1 MSGHSKWAGI
11 KHKKAVVDAKRGQ
24 AFTKA
29 AREITI
35 AAKEGGGDVTANFR
49 LRLAMQKAR
58 EANMPADKIQAAID
72 RGTGAAKGD
81 ALEELRYEG
90 FGPAGVAII
99 VDAVTDNRNRTAPQ
113 IRHLFSK
120 YGGNLG
126 EANSVGWMFERKGIL
141 SVALAGR
148 DAEEVEL
155 AAIEAG
161 AEDIQEDLQG
171 EQEQQGPRLLI
182 TTPPESFEAVRRALE
197 AAGLEIEN
205 AELTL
210 QPQQTVPVDED
221 RAPAVLRLI
230 EYLEEDDDV
239 QQVYANF
246 DIPDEV
252 LERVSESV

>member
-1 MSGHSKWAGI
+1 VSGHSKWAGI

-24 AFTKA
+24 TFTKA

-35 AAKEGGGDVTANFR
+35 AAKEGGGDLDGNFR
-49 LRLAMQKAR
+49 LRLAVQKAR
-58 EANMPADKIQAAID
+58 EVNMPADRIQSAID
-72 RGTGAAKGD
+72 RGTGAAKGE

-90 FGPAGVAII
+90 FGPAGVAIM

-120 YGGNLG
+120 YGGNLS
-126 EANSVGWMFERKGIL
+126 ESNSVGWMFERKGVIE
-141 SVALAGR
+141 ATLAGR
-148 DAEEVEL
+148 DSDEVEL

-161 AEDIQEDLQG
+161 AEDIQADDGHLEV
-171 EQEQQGPRLLI
+171 
-182 TTPPESFEAVRRALE
+182 TTTPESFEAVREALQ
-197 AAGLEIEN
+197 GLGVEIEN
-205 AELTL
+205 AELTM

-221 RAPAVLRLI
+221 HAAQVLRLI

-246 DIPDEV
+246 DIPDDV